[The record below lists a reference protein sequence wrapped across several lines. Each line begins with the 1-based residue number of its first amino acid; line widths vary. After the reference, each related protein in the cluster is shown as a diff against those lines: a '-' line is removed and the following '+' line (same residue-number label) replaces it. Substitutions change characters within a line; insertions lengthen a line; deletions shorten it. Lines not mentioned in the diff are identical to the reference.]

1 MTKLYF
7 IAIYPP
13 QSIIDEVKVFKT
25 DLAVNYNN
33 SKALKNEAHITL
45 FPPFSRE
52 IELENDILVAFQ
64 KIDTHIPPFEITLDG
79 FGGFPNK
86 NPVLYVKP
94 EINEPLKDLYNRVK
108 QQFKFGKYSFNPHM
122 TIGYRDLT
130 FENYVKAMENY
141 QSKEY
146 KTKFLVDKILLLRHE
161 GKWIPI
167 AEKKLTGHSFTS

>member
-13 QSIIDEVKVFKT
+13 QSIIDEVNVFKR
-25 DLAVNYNN
+25 DIALQYKS

-52 IELENDILVAFQ
+52 FELENDILVAFQ
-64 KIDTHIPPFEITLDG
+64 KIDTGIPPFEITLNG
-79 FGGFPNK
+79 FSGFPNK
-86 NPVLYVKP
+86 NPVLYIKP
-94 EINEPLKDLYNRVK
+94 EISESLKDLYERVK
-108 QQFKFGKYSFNPHM
+108 QQFRFGKYSFNPHI

-130 FENYVKAMENY
+130 LENYLIAMEDY
-141 QSKEY
+141 QHKEY

-161 GKWIPI
+161 GHWIPI
-167 AEKKLTGHSFTS
+167 AEKKLMAN